1 MHPFHNIL
9 RHRSERAD
17 FGHGLIKVV
26 PFSVSGGDILLNA
39 PLNMDDCQL
48 LQDYTERGSELAF
61 RTLVNRHLS
70 FVYSA
75 ALRQVNDPQ
84 LAEEVSQAVFI
95 LLARKAGS
103 FRRSVVLTGWLFRT
117 TRFVATRALRS
128 EQRRQRREQ
137 EAFEMQ
143 QLTTPDDNW
152 RRIAPVLDEAVAR
165 LGETERNA
173 VLLRFF
179 TDKSH
184 RETAAALGI
193 SEDAAKKRVTRAL
206 DKLRNFF
213 AGRGVTL
220 SATVLASAITA
231 NAAKAAAPEI
241 AASVIAKVIAGGSTA
256 AGALPPLVSQTLN
269 AWRWA
274 KLGIP
279 GAVGIT
285 AITATFLL
293 QWTVDQRSG
302 VNQSARTDEPNIA
315 LAAPAITD
323 AKPNALDQAVS
334 PLANLEGTNSLVFRV
349 LDARTDAGVAGA
361 TVAVNYVTRGKWW
374 AGDDLLTD
382 AKGICSILI
391 PGELDRL
398 DVGFLKAGY
407 IQKSYVWR
415 EAFEV
420 PLPSVYILKAERGV
434 DIGGW
439 VRDESGQPISGA
451 EIVVQFQASDST
463 FREQPERLGFLR
475 GLVAAKTDAQGRWT
489 CAIVP
494 ASYDSFSLGVRH
506 PQYATSSIFVVDA
519 DGHNANIS
527 PHVTMKELWAS
538 EAIIVLRRGFQI
550 AGLVLDDTG
559 QPMAGAK
566 VSLFADSGLSRGED
580 TVTKTNGSFHF
591 AGLAADAARLC
602 ASASGFA
609 PVSQAIEV
617 QSILSKVVL
626 RPQRGTTVSFR
637 VVDEQG
643 SGISGAWVTAEG
655 WQQHNADWHVRSDA
669 YGWVRIEG
677 VPETARNN
685 LRFHSGAKD
694 FFINR
699 SSPVNLSAPEPKLEL
714 SRALTVSGQVMGA
727 DSGEPIAWFKAI
739 PCRGDGEWGY
749 DRSERK
755 IGTTGNYVVTFS
767 EFEPPFRV
775 RIEADGYE
783 PAMSSVIPLEPREQ
797 SVDFKL
803 HRKDPSKAIR
813 GMVLIPDGQ
822 PAVGADVALMT
833 FESGAV
839 MGEGRFD
846 RREGGILTRTDN
858 DGKFEFDPD
867 ANAHTVAAAHSSGF
881 GRTRIREGAQAVVVR
896 LLPWGRIEGRVRTRD
911 GKWSG
916 QALGLYAISK
926 PFGLYVRQATK
937 SDAEGRF
944 SLESVPPGDY
954 DLHLNPG
961 VGTPVVGPTPV
972 EVRAGETT
980 ETEIGGSDVTITGR
994 FELASGG
1001 MVDWPQQTKLAR
1013 LEPKAIA
1020 NPPPFPLLAR
1030 MDPRSTDLAER
1041 RKHLDVVETDVWR
1054 AWTRSQQVRAVPLR
1068 IEADGSFVADSV
1080 RAGEYTLRV
1089 ELAADA
1095 AVSRGN
1101 PMASLMR
1108 PAVAS
1113 IRQSVIVSETQAQA
1127 GEFLDLGTLVLQPIS
1142 PTTR

>member
-1 MHPFHNIL
+1 
-9 RHRSERAD
+9 
-17 FGHGLIKVV
+17 
-26 PFSVSGGDILLNA
+26 
-39 PLNMDDCQL
+39 MDDCQL
-48 LQDYTERGSELAF
+48 LEDYTERGSETAF

-75 ALRQVNDPQ
+75 AFRQVNDPQ

-103 FRRSVVLTGWLFRT
+103 FRQSVVLTGWLFRT

-179 TDKSH
+179 NDKSH

-193 SEDAAKKRVTRAL
+193 SEAAAKKRVTRAL

-220 SATVLASAITA
+220 SATVLTSAIAA
-231 NAAKAAAPEI
+231 NAAKAATPEI
-241 AASVIAKVIAGGSTA
+241 SASVIAKVIAGGSTA
-256 AGALPPLVSQTLN
+256 AGVLPPLVSQTLN

-274 KLGIP
+274 KLGMS

-285 AITATFLL
+285 AITAAFVI
-293 QWTVDQRSG
+293 QWTLDKQ
-302 VNQSARTDEPNIA
+302 NQSARTDKPNIA
-315 LAAPAITD
+315 LAAPAVTD

-334 PLANLEGTNSLVFRV
+334 PLANSEATNSLVFRV
-349 LDARTDAGVAGA
+349 LDARTDEGVTGA
-361 TVAVNYVTRGKWW
+361 TVAVNYVTKGNWW
-374 AGDDLLTD
+374 AGDDLVTD
-382 AKGICSILI
+382 AQGICSIPI

-398 DVGFLKAGY
+398 DVGFLKEGY

-415 EAFEV
+415 EAYEE

-434 DIGGW
+434 AIGGW

-451 EIVVQFQASDST
+451 EIVVQLHASDST
-463 FREQPERLGFLR
+463 FREQPGRLGFLR
-475 GLVAAKTDAQGRWT
+475 KLVAAKTDAQGRWK

-494 ASYDSFSLGVRH
+494 AGYESFSLGVRH

-519 DGHNANIS
+519 EGHNANIS
-527 PHVTMKELWAS
+527 PNVTMTDLSAS
-538 EAIIVLRRGFQI
+538 EAIIILRRGFQVT
-550 AGLVLDDTG
+550 GVVLDDMG

-566 VSLFADSGLSRGED
+566 VSLFADSGFSRDED
-580 TVTKTNGSFHF
+580 TVTKTNGAFHF
-591 AGLAADAARLC
+591 AGLAAGTARIC

-609 PVSQAIEV
+609 PVSQAIEI

-626 RPQRGTTVSFR
+626 RLQRGTTVSFR
-637 VVDEQG
+637 VVGEQG
-643 SGISGAWVTAEG
+643 SGISGAWVIAEG
-655 WQQHNADWHVRSDA
+655 WQQHNANWYATSDEH
-669 YGWVRIEG
+669 GWVRIEG

-685 LRFHSGAKD
+685 LRFHSGAKG

-699 SSPVNLSAPEPKLEL
+699 SGSVNLLAPEPQLYL
-714 SRALTVSGQVMGA
+714 SRALKVSGRVVDA
-727 DSGEPIAWFKAI
+727 DSGEPIASFKAI

-749 DRSERK
+749 DRSERI
-755 IGTTGNYVVTFS
+755 IGTNGNFTVTFS
-767 EFEPPFRV
+767 EFDPPFRV

-783 PAMSSVIPLEPREQ
+783 PAMSSIIPLEPREQ

-803 HRKDPSKAIR
+803 HLKDPSKAIR
-813 GMVLIPDGQ
+813 GMVLLPDGQ
-822 PAVGADVALMT
+822 PAVGADVALLT
-833 FESGAV
+833 FERGAV

-846 RREGGILTRTDN
+846 RQEGGILTRTDN

-867 ANAHTVAAAHSSGF
+867 ANAHTVAAAQSSGF
-881 GRTRIREGAQAVVVR
+881 GRTRIREGDQAVVVQ

-980 ETEIGGSDVTITGR
+980 ETQVGGSDVTITGR
-994 FELASGG
+994 LELASGG
-1001 MVDWPQQTKLAR
+1001 MVDWPQQTKLSR
-1013 LEPKAIA
+1013 LEPKARA
-1020 NPPPFPLLAR
+1020 NPPPFPLPSQ
-1030 MDPRSTDLAER
+1030 MDPRYTDLAER

-1068 IEADGSFVADSV
+1068 IEAAGSFIADSV
-1080 RAGEYTLRV
+1080 CAGEYTLRV

-1101 PMASLMR
+1101 PMASIMR
-1108 PAVAS
+1108 PTIAS

-1127 GEFLDLGTLVLQPIS
+1127 GEFLELGTLVLQPEVQEK
-1142 PTTR
+1142 R